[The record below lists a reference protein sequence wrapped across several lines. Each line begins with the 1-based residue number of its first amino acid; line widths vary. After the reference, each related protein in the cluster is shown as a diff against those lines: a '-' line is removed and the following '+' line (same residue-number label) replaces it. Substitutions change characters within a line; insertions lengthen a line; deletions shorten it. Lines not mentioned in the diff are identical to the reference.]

1 MSPRRCRACDLRR
14 DRAVELPVFFFY
26 FWVWVGKTPPK
37 NFRRFAAKKPFKK
50 FRREAAILQLKYYLF
65 NQNVEYNCCCYCLA
79 RRRRENLGF

>member
-1 MSPRRCRACDLRR
+1 MYPS
-14 DRAVELPVFFFY
+14 VFFFY
-26 FWVWVGKTPPK
+26 FWEKVGKTPPK